1 MKLCRV
7 GYVDVILQAY
17 RSGIKVFRTAVLYC
31 YITFE
36 TVDGLG

>member
-17 RSGIKVFRTAVLYC
+17 RSGKKKYSEQLFY
-31 YITFE
+31 
-36 TVDGLG
+36 TVILLSRQ